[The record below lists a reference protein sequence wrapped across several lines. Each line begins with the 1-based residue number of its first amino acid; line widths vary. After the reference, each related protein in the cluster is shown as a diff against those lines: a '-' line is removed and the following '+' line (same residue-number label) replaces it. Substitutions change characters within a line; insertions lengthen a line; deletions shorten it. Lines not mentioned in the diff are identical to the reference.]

1 MKKLLPIICS
11 LMLTIS
17 ACSTEDILANPELE
31 NNQNIEAMSVD
42 EMTAQSTTQ
51 NNQGLIS
58 AISETIFVENFA
70 DDYDLKVAA
79 NDIVSDIKSNAPSG
93 DISTKG
99 GMLFNLLNKSKT
111 AQKLAYFFLDYPVR
125 YKMNTSSKA
134 DNTPRINQQQ
144 IAELKSKLQPGD
156 IILCGNNN
164 SFIHAI
170 LYFGNDVIIHS
181 LATKVKTS
189 QKFMGVVKES
199 LEEYLIRS
207 ERDKFVVLRYK
218 NLEQSD
224 LSKVYDYANKQI
236 GKTYD
241 TLFLLNSD
249 TRFYCTELVYSSLMQ
264 LTSPPRVYPHKSK
277 LGWKLVT
284 NEDYMDSPDFETVW
298 EFNRKRNTIGQIHEY
313 K

>member
-1 MKKLLPIICS
+1 MKRFLPLLCS
-11 LMLTIS
+11 LMLTVS
-17 ACSTEDILANPELE
+17 ACSTEDIVANPELATTE
-31 NNQNIEAMSVD
+31 SVEAMAVD
-42 EMTAQSTTQ
+42 EMTAQATTES
-51 NNQGLIS
+51 NKGLIS
-58 AISETIFVENFA
+58 YISEKIFLENFA
-70 DDYDLKVAA
+70 DDYDLQIAA
-79 NDIVSDIKSNAPSG
+79 DEIVSDLKANAPSG

-99 GMLFNLLNKSKT
+99 GMLFNMLNKSKT
-111 AQKLAYFFLDYPVR
+111 AQKVAYFFLDYPVR
-125 YKMNTSSKA
+125 YQMNKGGKSDS
-134 DNTPRINQQQ
+134 TPRITQQEIQ
-144 IAELKSKLQPGD
+144 ELRSKLQPGD
-156 IILCGNNN
+156 IILCGNNS

-207 ERDKFVVLRYK
+207 ERDKFVVLRNK
-218 NLEQSD
+218 NLNQEE
-224 LSKVYDYANKQI
+224 LSKVYQYANKQI

-264 LTSPPRVYPHKSK
+264 LSTPPRMYPSKSK
-277 LGWKLVT
+277 LGWKLIK
-284 NEDYMDSPDFETVW
+284 NEDFMDSPDFETVW
-298 EFNRKRNTIGQIHEY
+298 EFNRTRNPIGQIHEY